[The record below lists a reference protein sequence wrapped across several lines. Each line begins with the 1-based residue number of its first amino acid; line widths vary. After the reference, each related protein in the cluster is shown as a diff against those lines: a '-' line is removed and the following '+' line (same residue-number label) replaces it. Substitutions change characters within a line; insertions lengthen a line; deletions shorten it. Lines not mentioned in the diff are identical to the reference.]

1 MKWDCICADSVAWG
15 EWDEVG
21 GVGTTAAAALRETLP
36 VVRRFIVKDGTG
48 YRL

>member
-1 MKWDCICADSVAWG
+1 MWG

-21 GVGTTAAAALRETLP
+21 GVGTAAAAALRKALS

-48 YRL
+48 YHL